1 MIIILKEMDDFFI
14 ANRFKYGTFQEL
26 EIKLATLYIAE
37 WIDVNRFP
45 LLVKKD
51 EIFLMII

>member
-51 EIFLMII
+51 EIF